1 MYFREGLPMI
11 RRKNHELLQEKIV
24 AEVNIGRKK
33 IFMVTMY
40 HSPSQNSEQFEVFMG
55 KLQMIVT
62 RLRQENATAI
72 IITGGGISILGLPTF
87 GKGMKI
93 TLKV

>member
-1 MYFREGLPMI
+1 MYFREGLPII
-11 RRKNHELLQEKIV
+11 RRRNHELLQERIV

-40 HSPSQNSEQFEVFMG
+40 HSTSQNSEHFEVFIG

-72 IITGGGISILGLPTF
+72 LISKEF
-87 GKGMKI
+87 NCRSSQFWKGMKI